1 MVNQFNI
8 HSIKLKSSEA
18 IKRDE
23 QRNFSEALKQ
33 YGACM
38 LSLGQLLKEDNLA
51 EELKSNAQTFKQ
63 VSQALKICKM
73 CFERVSDIVDKEIPN
88 SSSGGNTLTPNNSF
102 GIGVTGNSNLSTSMI
117 NIPSSGF
124 NSSSS
129 SSLQQIPTSMNSS
142 FHFSNR
148 SSITSTTSNTPSDV
162 NSLRS
167 SMTFNTP
174 PPISNN
180 MPFSNGSTNPSAP
193 SLPSTNLQPN
203 ISNNSSPTIS
213 PQLSNSPIIQS
224 TLRQSTSS
232 YGRDS
237 LQSAI
242 QPPLGTMSNRS
253 SVQLSG
259 PVIEFQPPPGAITPR
274 INSPLD
280 SARNRASVSLSDV
293 STFGV
298 DPSEK
303 RKSIKLGEAWDG
315 ESTTFDGS
323 DGNPWNKL
331 VSSKFVSI
339 YTKERTFKTRDE
351 LFDRELS
358 LTESPED
365 QWAMI
370 RSHISEIADQVS
382 QHPINNLLIHFTQKF
397 NAEFQKQEDTAWL
410 NVGEANK
417 QIADLATAIVNSLE
431 QYWSSLQSMELRH
444 YITKAF
450 AEGVMKR
457 VYRTLVEVYETQNQ
471 NKEIEGKLED
481 IGPVT
486 FDDLGVDD
494 EGILRSA
501 DLFEPAIIIL
511 DNLNIGKTPYATLD
525 TLVNFHKKIVEICN
539 QVTDYSSLSDTTL
552 YGLLL
557 YIMQLSNTKNI
568 PSTLNLV
575 HDYIQEEEMSD
586 EEKTIIELLEN
597 VIDWASQFEV

>member
-259 PVIEFQPPPGAITPR
+259 PVIDTGKVEMTEENAI
-274 INSPLD
+274 
-280 SARNRASVSLSDV
+280 SLLTLS
-293 STFGV
+293 
-298 DPSEK
+298 
-303 RKSIKLGEAWDG
+303 
-315 ESTTFDGS
+315 
-323 DGNPWNKL
+323 NK
-331 VSSKFVSI
+331 
-339 YTKERTFKTRDE
+339 Y
-351 LFDRELS
+351 
-358 LTESPED
+358 
-365 QWAMI
+365 MI
-370 RSHISEIADQVS
+370 
-382 QHPINNLLIHFTQKF
+382 
-397 NAEFQKQEDTAWL
+397 
-410 NVGEANK
+410 
-417 QIADLATAIVNSLE
+417 
-431 QYWSSLQSMELRH
+431 
-444 YITKAF
+444 
-450 AEGVMKR
+450 
-457 VYRTLVEVYETQNQ
+457 
-471 NKEIEGKLED
+471 
-481 IGPVT
+481 
-486 FDDLGVDD
+486 
-494 EGILRSA
+494 
-501 DLFEPAIIIL
+501 
-511 DNLNIGKTPYATLD
+511 
-525 TLVNFHKKIVEICN
+525 
-539 QVTDYSSLSDTTL
+539 SSLSSICE
-552 YGLLL
+552 L
-557 YIMQLSNTKNI
+557 YIASIVNEELETPLKDCSIDLFTIFEISETYQALQLQKVVLYSFASHLKEIKKDPQWKTFPYKELVLLKN
-568 PSTLNLV
+568 V
-575 HDYIQEEEMSD
+575 
-586 EEKTIIELLEN
+586 KCLL
-597 VIDWASQFEV
+597 Q

>member
-568 PSTLNLV
+568 PSTLDLV